1 MQEAGN
7 DGGQVKKVR
16 VDQRLTI
23 AREAFFYRGGLLWNS
38 LPVNLRMIGNSA
50 KFKRAVKSWV
60 KETIPVK
67 PP

>member
-1 MQEAGN
+1 MN
-7 DGGQVKKVR
+7 KVR
-16 VDQRLTI
+16 VEQRLTI
-23 AREAFFYRGGLLWNS
+23 AREVFIYRGGLLWNS
-38 LPVNLRMIGNSA
+38 LPVNLRMIA